1 MATKRSK
8 IAQQESEF
16 YGGAVK
22 EAWGDLY
29 GEADYGGGDFFKG
42 FPIKDLA
49 KWGIPYLLL
58 KNWGEKEVDKKTNAA
73 LARANSGLLE
83 IQQQKALRLNDI
95 DRMSIVSGREAK
107 MRDTGIGDVEDYYN
121 IMHQIVGEI
130 SPTAVADFKKLFET
144 QAAINEDAAA
154 ATTYSDPVTAL
165 EQLDAQIKKEAI
177 RKYKEH
183 DLISKQYIKAR
194 VEGFMPTE
202 DVVDATG
209 KVVRKGVAQ
218 GYLDKVNAAEE
229 YMQAYIKKVTLDAQS
244 LNWVDGILLKF
255 GIKKM
260 DRSVISTKITQQAVK
275 DTTAEVMDKFS
286 FEFPYSELDEE
297 LRLEVQN
304 RVAANMFSYE
314 TTDANG
320 KKIIEQIPLSKVT
333 PAMRYGIAN
342 TIRNNKAITAIIE
355 ETATDVLN
363 DVTGIKDANAITKS
377 IESDDFNIRIG
388 REKRKETLIAHN
400 NLMKANDILLID
412 PEGFKLDADGK
423 TKITNAETFNKVFKA
438 LYDLEQ
444 KNLED
449 GFGPNFY
456 TSFADKFGDVGTK
469 VNENAELEFMSMWDP
484 LLQAGNLAPYQIR
497 QLKSLKQMIFSKN
510 KLFADSSLPDSQTK
524 SGYNPYTST
533 NEGFIT
539 GALLDSANRVNLIV
553 QGDIAAFVLHTRPDL
568 ESQWVNGE
576 AVTGS
581 ELEDI
586 MRIVDGNKGPY
597 ITIAKLIADP
607 TGKKSP
613 DKLTYATI
621 LQGHIKDVTQLYI
634 MDGYIPGDA
643 TELATLD
650 VLAVTRLISDAGYQ
664 TNGAIALLHK
674 VANNIKG
681 KAFEKDKL
689 GQLPLWSRL
698 VNPKDLAAL
707 KNGSIDGVTL
717 QNRYEEMANTLDNKA
732 IDDLVVLGERYR
744 EFITGTGEYDPQNT
758 KYIEGLRPL
767 NDLIPVDQAKVL
779 MGMANSLMRIDGT
792 LQERI
797 RPFYDAIL
805 SSAVPTGRKGLYG
818 YTIGAGDEVA
828 KLQGLLLQEITLAG
842 NLRASATYKRRPKP

>member
-83 IQQQKALRLNDI
+83 IQQQKSLRLNDL
-95 DRMSIVSGREAK
+95 DRMSIVSGRESK
-107 MRDTGIGDVEDYYN
+107 MRDAGIGNVEDYYN

-130 SPTAVADFKKLFET
+130 SPNAVANFKKLFEA
-144 QAAINEDAAA
+144 QAAVNEDVAAG
-154 ATTYSDPVTAL
+154 TTYSDPVTAL
-165 EQLDAQIKKEAI
+165 EDLDKQVKKEAI
-177 RKYKEH
+177 RKYHEH

-194 VEGFMPTE
+194 VEGFMPIE

-209 KVVRKGVAQ
+209 KVVRKGAAQ
-218 GYLDKVNAAEE
+218 GYLDKVNAAEK
-229 YMQAYIKKVTLDAQS
+229 YMNSYIDKITLDAQS

-275 DTTAEVMDKFS
+275 NTTAEVMDKFS

-320 KKIIEQIPLSKVT
+320 KKIIQQIPLSKVT
-333 PAMRYGIAN
+333 PAMRYGVAN
-342 TIRNNKAITAIIE
+342 TISNTNTIQKIIE
-355 ETATDVLN
+355 VTATHVLN
-363 DVTGIKDANAITKS
+363 DVTGIQDANVITKS
-377 IESDDFNIRIG
+377 IESDNFKIRIG
-388 REKRKETLIAHN
+388 REKRKETLIAHD
-400 NLMKANDILLID
+400 NLMKANDILLTD
-412 PEGFKLDADGK
+412 PTDKDNK
-423 TKITNAETFNKVFKA
+423 TEFNNAFKA

-449 GFGPNFY
+449 GFGPDFY

-469 VNENAELEFMSMWDP
+469 VNENAELEFMNMWDP

-510 KLFADSSLPDSQTK
+510 KLFADSSLPDSQK
-524 SGYNPYTST
+524 ESGYNPYTTT

-539 GALLDSANRVNLIV
+539 SALLNSANRVTLIAKG
-553 QGDIAAFVLHTRPDL
+553 QIANFVLHTRPDL
-568 ESQWVNGE
+568 ESQWDAVNKKPI
-576 AVTGS
+576 ANS
-581 ELEDI
+581 ELADI
-586 MRIVDGNKGPY
+586 MRIVEGKRGPY
-597 ITIAKLIADP
+597 IAIAELIADP
-607 TGKKSP
+607 TGRKS
-613 DKLTYATI
+613 KEELTYAK
-621 LQGHIKDVTQLYI
+621 LLEGHIRDVSKLYI
-634 MDGYIPGDA
+634 MDGYLPGDA
-643 TELATLD
+643 TQVATLD
-650 VLAVTRLISDAGYQ
+650 VLAVTELISG
-664 TNGAIALLHK
+664 TGLSPNGAIALLNQS
-674 VANNIKG
+674 ANVIKG

-698 VNPKDLAAL
+698 VNPEDLAAL
-707 KNGSIDGVTL
+707 KNGSTNGVTL
-717 QNRYEEMANTLDNKA
+717 QDRYQQMANTLANKA
-732 IDDLVVLGERYR
+732 IDDIVVLGERYR
-744 EFITGTGEYDPQNT
+744 EFITGTGEYDPNDT
-758 KYIEGLRPL
+758 TYITGLRPL
-767 NDLIPVDQAKVL
+767 NDLTPVDQAQVL
-779 MGMANSLMRIDGT
+779 IGMANSLMQIDGT

-818 YTIGAGDEVA
+818 YTTGASDEVA
-828 KLQGLLLQEITLAG
+828 KLQGLLLQEFTLAG
-842 NLRASATYKRRPKP
+842 NLRASETYKRRKP

>member
-107 MRDTGIGDVEDYYN
+107 MRDDGIGNVEDYYN

-130 SPTAVADFKKLFET
+130 SPNAVADFKALFEA
-144 QAAINEDAAA
+144 QAAINEDATA

-165 EQLDAQIKKEAI
+165 EQLDNQVKKEAI

-194 VEGFMPTE
+194 VEGFMPME
-202 DVVDATG
+202 DVVDAKG
-209 KVVRKGVAQ
+209 DVIRKGAAQ

-229 YMQAYIKKVTLDAQS
+229 YMLGYIKKVTLDAQS

-275 DTTAEVMDKFS
+275 NTTAEVMGKFS
-286 FEFPYSELDEE
+286 FAFPYSELDEE

-320 KKIIEQIPLSKVT
+320 KKIIKQIPLSKVT

-342 TIRNNKAITAIIE
+342 TIRNNQAITAIIE
-355 ETATDVLN
+355 EAATDVLS

-377 IESDDFNIRIG
+377 IESDAFKIRIG

-400 NLMKANDILLID
+400 DLMKTNDILLAD
-412 PEGFKLDADGK
+412 PTESN
-423 TKITNAETFNKVFKA
+423 KIKFNKAFKA

-449 GFGPNFY
+449 GFGPDFY

-484 LLQAGNLAPYQIR
+484 LLQSGNLAPYQIR

-510 KLFADSSLPDSQTK
+510 KLFADSSLPDSQK
-524 SGYNPYTST
+524 ESGYNPYTTT

-539 GALLDSANRVNLIV
+539 GALLNSANRVTLIAK
-553 QGDIAAFVLHTRPDL
+553 GEIANFVLHTRPDL
-568 ESQWVNGE
+568 ESQWDAVNKKPI
-576 AVTGS
+576 AGS
-581 ELEDI
+581 ELADI
-586 MRIVDGNKGPY
+586 MRIVKGRKGPY
-597 ITIAKLIADP
+597 IAISKLIADV
-607 TGKKSP
+607 TGRKGKEERP
-613 DKLTYATI
+613 YATI
-621 LQGHIKDVTQLYI
+621 LEGHIRDVSKLYI
-634 MDGYIPGDA
+634 MDGYLPGDA
-643 TELATLD
+643 TQIATLD
-650 VLAVTRLISDAGYQ
+650 VLAVTELISGTGVQ
-664 TNGAIALLHK
+664 TNDAIALLNQS
-674 VANNIKG
+674 ANVIKG
-681 KAFEKDKL
+681 KAFEKDEL

-698 VNPKDLAAL
+698 VNPEDLAAL
-707 KNGSIDGVTL
+707 RNGNTNGVTL
-717 QNRYEEMANTLDNKA
+717 QDRYEQMANTLDNEA

-744 EFITGTGEYDPQNT
+744 EFITGTGEYDPNDV
-758 KYIEGLRPL
+758 KHRKGLRPL

-779 MGMANSLMRIDGT
+779 LDMASELMRIDGT

-797 RPFYDAIL
+797 RPFYDAIMR
-805 SSAVPTGRKGLYG
+805 SAVPTGRKGLYD
-818 YTIGAGDEVA
+818 YTIGASDEVA
-828 KLQGLLLQEITLAG
+828 KLQGLLLQEFTLAG
-842 NLRASATYKRRPKP
+842 NLRASETYKRRKP